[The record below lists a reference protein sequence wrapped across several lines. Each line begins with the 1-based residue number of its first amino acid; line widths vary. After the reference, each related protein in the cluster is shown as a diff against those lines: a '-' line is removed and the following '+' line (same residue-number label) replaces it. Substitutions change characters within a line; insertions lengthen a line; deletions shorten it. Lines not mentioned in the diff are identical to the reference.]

1 MSRLVLLNGV
11 PGTGKSTLARLYA
24 DRHPLTLALDVDVVR
39 SMLGAWLEQPTEAGL
54 IARRMALEVAR
65 VQLSEGRDVI
75 VAQYLGRLDF
85 VRQLEELAVDTV
97 ATFIEIVLTSDM
109 HDAAAR
115 FQRRTAQPQTPAHV
129 DAARL
134 LERSGGA
141 AELLGMHRRL
151 IELVRH
157 RTRTIEVESVDGQ
170 VEAAY
175 DAIVAAITARSDETR
190 RVDES

>member
-1 MSRLVLLNGV
+1 MSRLVLLNGA

-39 SMLGAWLEQPTEAGL
+39 SMLGAWLDQPTEAGL

-65 VQLSEGRDVI
+65 VQLTEGRDVI

-85 VRQLEELAVDTV
+85 VLQLEELA
-97 ATFIEIVLTSDM
+97 AFAGAPFIEIVLTSDA
-109 HDAAAR
+109 HDSAAR
-115 FQRRTAQPQTPAHV
+115 FQRRSAQPQTPAHV

-134 LERSGGA
+134 LARSGGA
-141 AELLGMHRRL
+141 AELLEMHRRL
-151 IELVRH
+151 SELVRR
-157 RTRTIEVESVDGQ
+157 RTRTIMVETIDGQ

-175 DAIVAAITARSDETR
+175 AAIVAAITARSDEAR
-190 RVDES
+190 RP